1 MGEMKTPEELADLL
15 IHDIEVTDENVGDM
29 LHSELF
35 RLIHKYGGA
44 VKDELFAIAIG
55 PNAYKSFMHFE
66 RKRASFSFALG
77 KDSPMFHGIRV
88 VCGPLPFFVPLF
100 TDRGW
105 HYAHEEA
112 KRLMQKESDSDI
124 N

>member
-1 MGEMKTPEELADLL
+1 MSKTPEEMADRL
-15 IHDIEVTDENVGDM
+15 IYDLEVTDENAGDM

-35 RLIHKYGGA
+35 RLMHKYGGSI
-44 VKDELFAIAIG
+44 KDHLFAIAIG
-55 PNAYKSFMHFE
+55 PNAYKAFVHFE
-66 RKRASFSFALG
+66 RNRASFSFVFREG
-77 KDSPMFHGIRV
+77 GPTFHGVRI

-100 TDRGW
+100 VDSGW

-112 KRLMQKESDSDI
+112 KRLMQMEKEYGI

>member
-1 MGEMKTPEELADLL
+1 MKTPEQMADRL

-29 LHSELF
+29 LHCKLF
-35 RLIHKYGGA
+35 KLIHKYGWA

-66 RKRASFSFALG
+66 RRRASFSFAFG
-77 KDSPMFHGIRV
+77 KGCPMFHGVRV

-100 TDRGW
+100 NDRGW

-112 KRLMQKESDSDI
+112 KKLMQKESDNDI

>member
-1 MGEMKTPEELADLL
+1 MKTPEQMADRL

-35 RLIHKYGGA
+35 RLMHKYGGG

-55 PNAYKSFMHFE
+55 PNAYKSFIHFE
-66 RKRASFSFALG
+66 RKRASFSFAFS
-77 KDSPMFHGIRV
+77 KDSPMFHGVCV

-100 TDRGW
+100 NDRGW

-112 KRLMQKESDSDI
+112 KRLMQKENDSGI

>member
-1 MGEMKTPEELADLL
+1 MTKTPEQMADRL

-55 PNAYKSFMHFE
+55 PNAYKSLMHFE
-66 RKRASFSFALG
+66 RKRASFCFAFG
-77 KDSPMFHGIRV
+77 KDGPIFHGVRV